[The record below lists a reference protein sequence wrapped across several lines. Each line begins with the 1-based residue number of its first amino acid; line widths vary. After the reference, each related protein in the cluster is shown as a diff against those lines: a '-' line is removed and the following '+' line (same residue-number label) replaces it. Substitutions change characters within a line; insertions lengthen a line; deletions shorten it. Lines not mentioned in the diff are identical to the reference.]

1 MQKLQVSNT
10 AELKPSILATETKE
24 IRKVDDDVSGAKLD
38 NKSREENDLLQQHT
52 IPESCFTLETDSTV
66 SDVERYDFKTI
77 QRKYYDCHAEL
88 KKKLNNTLK
97 TEA

>member
-1 MQKLQVSNT
+1 M
-10 AELKPSILATETKE
+10 
-24 IRKVDDDVSGAKLD
+24 DDDVSGAKLD

-66 SDVERYDFKTI
+66 SDVERYDFKKAQRPTKTI